1 MDHTLTCNTLSCRR
15 ELTDRALVTT
25 CSHIFCVECAQKINL
40 ANQDNQTRSSCP
52 ACGSHLADPD
62 GAVVTIL
69 NPSEEYKTSVLSGL
83 SPSIIM
89 ECAGRALSFWAY
101 QATQDICYQQY
112 LYKTLSEK
120 YSSLVTRLDKTVNE
134 ANSEIDN
141 LHRTISGL
149 MSEQEALRRKN
160 DELVQ
165 AYKDKSR
172 KLLQTQEL
180 YDKAKRKAEIGLIQ
194 QAASEAVDSTLKN
207 APLANQRD
215 GCGPVRNNDSLH
227 AMPPPNISTRLE
239 GPTMNSRTHR
249 SSIHHVEDGN
259 RWSRPGLPA
268 HSLMTPLNGHGEH
281 SEGTSAFSRQGLA
294 SGLGTGT
301 PRPTLHSERA
311 SNTVTSS
318 FGQRSGFG
326 GVGLTSGLRVS
337 QAPGYASLD
346 ASARLH

>member
-25 CSHIFCVECAQKINL
+25 CRFVSYISAILHAVSDAHILLYSHIFCVECAQKINL

-141 LHRTISGL
+141 LHRTISG
-149 MSEQEALRRKN
+149 
-160 DELVQ
+160 
-165 AYKDKSR
+165 
-172 KLLQTQEL
+172 
-180 YDKAKRKAEIGLIQ
+180 
-194 QAASEAVDSTLKN
+194 
-207 APLANQRD
+207 
-215 GCGPVRNNDSLH
+215 
-227 AMPPPNISTRLE
+227 
-239 GPTMNSRTHR
+239 
-249 SSIHHVEDGN
+249 
-259 RWSRPGLPA
+259 
-268 HSLMTPLNGHGEH
+268 
-281 SEGTSAFSRQGLA
+281 A
-294 SGLGTGT
+294 SGIGKTD
-301 PRPTLHSERA
+301 R
-311 SNTVTSS
+311 
-318 FGQRSGFG
+318 
-326 GVGLTSGLRVS
+326 
-337 QAPGYASLD
+337 
-346 ASARLH
+346 